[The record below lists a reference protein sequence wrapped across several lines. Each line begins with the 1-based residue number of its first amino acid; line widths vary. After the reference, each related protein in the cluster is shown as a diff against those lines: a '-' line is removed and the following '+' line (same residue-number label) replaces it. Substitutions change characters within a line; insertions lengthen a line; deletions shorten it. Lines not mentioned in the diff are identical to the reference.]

1 MKISNV
7 DNLKI
12 VKTDLEQLK
21 TIDFDCGN
29 EDLNEFLLKDSFEN
43 IKNNLCTIF
52 LCIYE
57 EDVNGFFSLSA
68 DSIKMMN
75 LKFNILNTLQL
86 KLVDWPC
93 LRNFKTSILEV

>member
-21 TIDFDCGN
+21 IDFDCGD
-29 EDLNEFLLKDSFEN
+29 EDLNEFLLKDSFK
-43 IKNNLCTIF
+43 ILRIIF
-52 LCIYE
+52 AQYFYVSMKRMLL
-57 EDVNGFFSLSA
+57 DFFHYLLIRLKS
-68 DSIKMMN
+68 MMN

-86 KLVDWPC
+86 KLVGWPC